1 MNTSENGGCLLPG
14 DSHPDWWTFHSEDS
28 SVIFEIPQVNKR
40 NLKTMMC
47 HVHYSSP
54 VNIATDGLKNLLVI
68 NHTKTTIQLYKS
80 DALASLEDEE
90 WQRAEVSEPKRMELG
105 SECLVID
112 DWQFGI
118 TVVARETIIV
128 MLQDICSCEPDGNYT
143 VMHKITKFETM
154 ETGNLV
160 LVDMVD
166 VAFG

>member
-1 MNTSENGGCLLPG
+1 
-14 DSHPDWWTFHSEDS
+14 
-28 SVIFEIPQVNKR
+28 
-40 NLKTMMC
+40 
-47 HVHYSSP
+47 
-54 VNIATDGLKNLLVI
+54 
-68 NHTKTTIQLYKS
+68 
-80 DALASLEDEE
+80 
-90 WQRAEVSEPKRMELG
+90 MELG